1 MTTDLALIVPQEVPP
16 SVCCATIDVSPHCPT
31 IDVEVV
37 EPEPSGAGSARL
49 TTAEALEPGTAV
61 EFRNEFHDTTAK
73 CKVRKNGTISARV
86 YRRLSVE
93 LCEAAKIRDLCGCNG
108 PHGDPSHVLI
118 PLGHPLD
125 RCEWQVCQRPAA
137 VEPSRTA
144 AIAKGVGRF
153 TFLVALPYMVAATW
167 ILGGVVLRRL
177 PRMVGFVFKLG
188 AFGFVIWAVAMF
200 CMLMHAAV
208 TM

>member
-1 MTTDLALIVPQEVPP
+1 MTTALTILQPQYVPP
-16 SVCCATIDVSPHCPT
+16 SVCLPT
-31 IDVEVV
+31 IDLDVVEVGTV
-37 EPEPSGAGSARL
+37 APEPRAGGSVRVAS
-49 TTAEALEPGTAV
+49 AEAVEPGTAI
-61 EFRNEFHDTTAK
+61 EFHNDFHDTTAK
-73 CKVRKNGTISARV
+73 CQVRKDGTISARV
-86 YRRLSVE
+86 YRRVCVD
-93 LCEAAKIRDLCGCNG
+93 LCEAAKLRDSCGCNG
-108 PHGDPSHVLI
+108 PHGDPHHVLI

-125 RCEWQVCQRPAA
+125 RCEWQVCKRPAA
-137 VEPSRTA
+137 VEPSRAA

-167 ILGGVVLRRL
+167 VLGGVVLRRL

-200 CMLMHAAV
+200 CMLMHAAA